1 MNGRK
6 GACLTGTHQTTPTSL
21 RTRRVGNDATCRKN
35 QRKNARRREAGLPP
49 WFRANQYTGK
59 NPRKREGD
67 GSVIKFVIPKFRD
80 DDERGPG
87 MGGHF
92 GHFHFDKGG
101 PGGGGGFGLAA

>member
-21 RTRRVGNDATCRKN
+21 RTRRAL
-35 QRKNARRREAGLPP
+35 AP
-49 WFRANQYTGK
+49 
-59 NPRKREGD
+59 
-67 GSVIKFVIPKFRD
+67 SKFRD

-87 MGGHF
+87 MG